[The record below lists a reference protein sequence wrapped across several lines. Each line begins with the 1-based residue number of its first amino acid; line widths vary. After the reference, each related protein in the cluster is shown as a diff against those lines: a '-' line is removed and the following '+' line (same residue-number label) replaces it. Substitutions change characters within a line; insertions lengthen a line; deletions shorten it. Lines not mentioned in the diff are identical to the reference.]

1 MAGLDVKLKKLTE
14 VVGDQCQLAYD
25 VDQDRWVVH
34 TCLDRQ
40 LLGCGRSAE
49 DAIDA
54 GCRKMSI
61 PPLAVVGRAS
71 AL

>member
-1 MAGLDVKLKKLTE
+1 MAGLDRKLKQLTE
-14 VVGDQCQLAYD
+14 VIGDQCQLAYD

-40 LLGCGRSAE
+40 LRGCGRSAE

-54 GCRKMSI
+54 AIRKVSI
-61 PPLAVVGRAS
+61 PAMVGG
-71 AL
+71 